1 MFILL
6 QINVVANSGSTGRVT
21 EGIAEILTSNDW
33 ICYTAFGRWA
43 NSSIKHLY
51 RIGNKWS
58 VYSHYLISRIFDMH
72 GLASIY
78 ATKRLIGEIK
88 KINPDLIHLHNI
100 HGYYINYPLLFGF
113 LSETNIPVVWT
124 LHDCWSY
131 TGHCVHYTN
140 VNCSKW
146 KRGCYNCPNLQDYPG
161 ALLCDHSKKN
171 YQIKKKSFTSL
182 KNLTIV
188 TVSQWLANEV
198 KQSFLCNYP
207 IRVIHNGVD
216 INVFRPVGDKAKLK
230 YNMENHFLILG
241 VATVWNVRKGLSDF
255 IKLAENLSS
264 DDRVILVG
272 LSQKQIS
279 QLPPNIIG
287 LQKTENVEELV
298 NLYSS
303 ADLFM
308 NFSVEETFGL
318 TTVESMACGTPALV
332 YNSTACPEI
341 VTEETGFI
349 IEPHSIDEALN
360 VIKHIK
366 SVGKQY
372 YADNCRSYVL
382 KKFRKEDKYKEY
394 VALYQ
399 ELL

>member
-1 MFILL
+1 M
-6 QINVVANSGSTGRVT
+6 
-21 EGIAEILTSNDW
+21 
-33 ICYTAFGRWA
+33 
-43 NSSIKHLY
+43 
-51 RIGNKWS
+51 
-58 VYSHYLISRIFDMH
+58 
-72 GLASIY
+72 
-78 ATKRLIGEIK
+78 
-88 KINPDLIHLHNI
+88 
-100 HGYYINYPLLFGF
+100 
-113 LSETNIPVVWT
+113 
-124 LHDCWSY
+124 
-131 TGHCVHYTN
+131 
-140 VNCSKW
+140 
-146 KRGCYNCPNLQDYPG
+146 
-161 ALLCDHSKKN
+161 
-171 YQIKKKSFTSL
+171 
-182 KNLTIV
+182 
-188 TVSQWLANEV
+188 SQWLANEV

-230 YNMENHFLILG
+230 YNMEKHFLILG